1 MIAFLKGIMEAITDH
16 GCLVDVNGVGYEVLM
31 PASQISRLPALG
43 EPVTLYTWHMQR
55 EDGVQ
60 LFGFLAP
67 EDRGLFKLL
76 LGVTAVGPK
85 SALAVLSALTLAQ
98 LEDVVA
104 RQDTAAL
111 SRIPGIGRKTSERL
125 LLELKDKLKTPA
137 AGTPVLP
144 AAEQETLAEALEALA
159 ALGYSRVQ
167 ARQALQKV
175 AAEALP
181 TGHSVEA
188 RLAEWVRRAL
198 RFL

>member
-1 MIAFLKGIMEAITDH
+1 MIAFVKGILESVTDR
-16 GCLVDVNGVGYEVLM
+16 GCLVDVNGVGYEVQM
-31 PASQISRLPALG
+31 PLSQLGRLPAPG
-43 EPVTLYTWHMQR
+43 EPVTLHTWHLQR

-67 EDRGLFKLL
+67 SDRSLFKLL

-98 LEDVVA
+98 LEDVVS
-104 RQDTAAL
+104 RQDAAAL

-125 LLELKDKLKTPA
+125 LLELKDKLKTA
-137 AGTPVLP
+137 AQSPPPLP

-159 ALGYSRVQ
+159 SLGYSRAQ

-181 TGHSVEA
+181 AGQSTEA